1 MVASP
6 AKIIYEKITK
16 REDAPRRATMI
27 CGMVVNA
34 AAVVVSSSAGGARAP
49 NAEVTALQ
57 YYLVLRVET

>member
-27 CGMVVNA
+27 CGMVVNGG
-34 AAVVVSSSAGGARAP
+34 VSSAGGARAP

>member
-27 CGMVVNA
+27 CGMVVVNGG
-34 AAVVVSSSAGGARAP
+34 VSSAGGARAP